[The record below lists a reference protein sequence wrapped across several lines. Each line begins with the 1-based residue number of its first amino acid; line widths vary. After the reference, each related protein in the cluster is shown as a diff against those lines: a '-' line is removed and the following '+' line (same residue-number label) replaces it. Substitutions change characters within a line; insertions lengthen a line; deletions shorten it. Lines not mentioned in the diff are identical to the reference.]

1 MLLRPIR
8 HRLSA
13 CTVLVATL
21 LAAIACASPPSDLPA
36 RTAQSDPP
44 PLADS
49 GLKRLV
55 SAAVARHPGTSGVL
69 IVDRGGEALSDRDVL
84 IDAAE
89 HTIDAQY
96 YIWNSDA
103 SGRYLAGRLL
113 AAAERGVHVR
123 ILLDDI
129 NIAGRDG
136 ALSLLAEQPNIEIRI
151 YNPAAAR
158 SGARRLFGFMREFSR
173 LNRRMHNKS
182 FTVDGVVTIVGGR
195 NIGDEYF
202 DLHPDKNFRDREIL
216 AAGPVVADVA
226 AGFQAFWDSTW
237 TLPVGALTT
246 ESPAPDALASRRAT
260 LDMAATEVRARG
272 YAGTAGATGASG
284 DEPAV
289 GLSGGEALLARL
301 LWAPARL
308 VYDPPPTRDDIE
320 DSSRKQPVAQALG
333 ELTAGAQREILIE
346 SAYFI
351 LGDDALAEARRLT
364 TRGVRIRALTN
375 SLASNDLVTNHS
387 GYARRRSA
395 MLASGLELYELRPDA
410 AACQRLITGS
420 TDSTGSA
427 GCADG
432 RSFGLHSKSVVLD
445 RKIVYV
451 GSFNVNLR
459 STYLNSE
466 TALIID
472 SPILAE
478 KIAASI
484 EELMAPDSSWQV
496 VRTPSGNLEWRS
508 ETDGMPVVEKHEP
521 MTSFWRRFNSG
532 FYGLFPL
539 EKYL

>member
-1 MLLRPIR
+1 
-8 HRLSA
+8 
-13 CTVLVATL
+13 
-21 LAAIACASPPSDLPA
+21 
-36 RTAQSDPP
+36 
-44 PLADS
+44 
-49 GLKRLV
+49 
-55 SAAVARHPGTSGVL
+55 
-69 IVDRGGEALSDRDVL
+69 
-84 IDAAE
+84 
-89 HTIDAQY
+89 
-96 YIWNSDA
+96 
-103 SGRYLAGRLL
+103 
-113 AAAERGVHVR
+113 
-123 ILLDDI
+123 
-129 NIAGRDG
+129 
-136 ALSLLAEQPNIEIRI
+136 
-151 YNPAAAR
+151 
-158 SGARRLFGFMREFSR
+158 
-173 LNRRMHNKS
+173 
-182 FTVDGVVTIVGGR
+182 VGGR

-260 LDMAATEVRARG
+260 LDMAATEVRTRG

-284 DEPAV
+284 DKPAV
-289 GLSGGEALLARL
+289 GLSGGEALLGRL
-301 LWAPARL
+301 LWVPARL
-308 VYDPPPTRDDIE
+308 VYDPPPTRDGME
-320 DSSRKQPVAQALG
+320 DSSRKQPVAEALG
-333 ELTAGAQREILIE
+333 KLTVGAQREVLIE

-364 TRGVRIRALTN
+364 TQGVRIRALTN

-395 MLASGLELYELRPDA
+395 MLESGLELYELRPDA

-420 TDSTGSA
+420 TGSA
-427 GCADG
+427 GCAGG

-478 KIAASI
+478 QIAASI

-496 VRTPSGNLEWRS
+496 VRTPSGQLEWRS
-508 ETDGMPVVEKHEP
+508 ETDGKLVVEKREP
-521 MTSFWRRFNSG
+521 MTGFWRRFNSG

>member
-1 MLLRPIR
+1 MSIR
-8 HRLSA
+8 HQLTA
-13 CTVLVATL
+13 CAVMVATL
-21 LAAIACASPPSDLPA
+21 LVPSACAALPSAIPSGPA
-36 RTAQSDPP
+36 PRDQPA
-44 PLADS
+44 AS
-49 GLKRLV
+49 GLYKAV
-55 SAAVARHPGTSGVL
+55 TAAAAQHPGTSGLVV
-69 IVDRGGEALSDRDVL
+69 VDTGREALSDRDLL
-84 IDAAE
+84 IDLAE
-89 HTIDAQY
+89 HSIDAQY

-129 NIAGRDG
+129 NIAGRDA
-136 ALSLLAEQPNIEIRI
+136 ALSLLAEQSNIEIRV
-151 YNPAAAR
+151 YNPSAAR
-158 SGARRLFGFMREFSR
+158 SGAGRLFGFVREFSR

-182 FTVDGVVTIVGGR
+182 FTADGVVTIVGGR

-202 DLHPDKNFRDREIL
+202 DLHPQKNFRDREIL

-226 AGFQAFWDSTW
+226 AGFQAFWDSPW
-237 TLPVGALTT
+237 TLPIEALTT
-246 ESPAPDALASRRAT
+246 HSPNPDAPASRRAV
-260 LDMAATEVRARG
+260 LDSAVTEVRARG
-272 YAGTAGATGASG
+272 YSGPAGNS
-284 DEPAV
+284 
-289 GLSGGEALLARL
+289 GEAGCKAMVGRL

-308 VYDPPPTRDDIE
+308 VFDPPPTRENIK
-320 DSSRKQPVAQALG
+320 DSSRKQLVAEALG
-333 ELTAGAQREILIE
+333 ELAARAQREILIE

-364 TRGVRIRALTN
+364 TKGVRIRALTN

-387 GYARRRSA
+387 GYARRRPA
-395 MLASGLELYELRPDA
+395 MLESGLELYELRPDA
-410 AACQRLITGS
+410 AACKRLIPGTAES
-420 TDSTGSA
+420 MDST

-432 RSFGLHSKSVVLD
+432 QSFALHSKSVVLD

-478 KIAASI
+478 QIAVSI

-496 VRTPSGNLEWRS
+496 VRNPSGHLEWLS
-508 ETDGMPVVEKHEP
+508 ATNGKPVIEKREP
-521 MTSFWRRFNSG
+521 MTGFWRRFNSG
-532 FYGLFPL
+532 FYRLFPL

>member
-1 MLLRPIR
+1 MLKSLGHRP
-8 HRLSA
+8 SA
-13 CTVLVATL
+13 LAVLVATL
-21 LAAIACASPPSDLPA
+21 LFAVSACASLPSSPPSGL
-36 RTAQSDPP
+36 QSGAGPHDPP
-44 PLADS
+44 GTSSLF
-49 GLKRLV
+49 R
-55 SAAVARHPGTSGVL
+55 AVAEATARHPGTSGLLV
-69 IVDRGGEALSDRDVL
+69 VDTGREALSDRDVL

-89 HTIDAQY
+89 HSIDAQY

-129 NIAGRDG
+129 NIAGRDA

-151 YNPAAAR
+151 YNPSAAR

-182 FTVDGVVTIVGGR
+182 FTVDGAVTIVGGR

-216 AAGPVVADVA
+216 VAGPVVADVS
-226 AGFQAFWDSTW
+226 AGFQAFWDSIW
-237 TLPVGALTT
+237 TLPAGALTT
-246 ESPAPDALASRRAT
+246 ESPTQDTLASRRAA
-260 LDMAATEVRARG
+260 LDSATTEVRMRG
-272 YAGTAGATGASG
+272 YAGTASN
-284 DEPAV
+284 P
-289 GLSGGEALLARL
+289 GLSGVDTLVARM

-308 VYDPPPTRDDIE
+308 VYDPPPTRDDIK
-320 DSSRKQPVAQALG
+320 DSSRKQPVSAALG
-333 ELTAGAQREILIE
+333 ELAAGAQREILIE

-351 LGDDALAEARRLT
+351 LGDEALAEARRLT
-364 TRGVRIRALTN
+364 TQGVRLRALTN

-395 MLASGLELYELRPDA
+395 MLESGLELYELRPDA
-410 AACQRLITGS
+410 AACQRLIRGTTGA
-420 TDSTGSA
+420 A

-432 RSFGLHSKSVVLD
+432 QSFALHSKSVVLD

-472 SPILAE
+472 SPVLAE
-478 KIAASI
+478 QIAVSI
-484 EELMAPDSSWQV
+484 EELMAPDSSWEV
-496 VRTPSGNLEWRS
+496 VRNTSGQLEWLS
-508 ETDGMPVVEKHEP
+508 ETDGKPVVETHEP
-521 MTSFWRRFNSG
+521 MTGFWRRFNSG
-532 FYGLFPL
+532 FYSLFPL